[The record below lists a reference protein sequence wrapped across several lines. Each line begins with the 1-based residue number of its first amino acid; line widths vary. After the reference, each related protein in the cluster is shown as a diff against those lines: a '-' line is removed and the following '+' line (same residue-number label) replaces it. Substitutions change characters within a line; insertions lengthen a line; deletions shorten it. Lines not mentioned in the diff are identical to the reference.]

1 MIETFSLK
9 VDNSSLTGESVAVT
23 LKPDTSD
30 PNHLES
36 KNLAFYS
43 TSVTEGKGK
52 VGVGGEAHTVPGR
65 GGEDG
70 RRHGD
75 GRHRGAGQCLHRRH
89 GSVTEPLSRWPPS
102 TPARRPSTRRSASSS
117 SWSGS
122 PSFSPFL
129 SPQPPDHCHR
139 SLDRRHLLH
148 HRHGHGLR
156 VRLSPACDPSS
167 PCSFSL
173 FAAIIIVIGIIV
185 ANVPEVITAHSLIYR
200 PLLRDSSS
208 PSPSRSP

>member
-1 MIETFSLK
+1 MTPPPCRVLEAFSLK

-23 LKPDTSD
+23 LKPDSSD

-52 VGVGGEAHTVPGR
+52 VGMGGEAHTVPGR

-89 GSVTEPLSRWPPS
+89 GSVQVATLDPGKTPINKEISKFVHLVRISFHLTFSFSS
-102 TPARRPSTRRSASSS
+102 TPRSLSSLSRSASSS
-117 SWSGS
+117 S
-122 PSFSPFL
+122 
-129 SPQPPDHCHR
+129 
-139 SLDRRHLLH
+139 
-148 HRHGHGLR
+148 
-156 VRLSPACDPSS
+156 SS
-167 PCSFSL
+167 P
-173 FAAIIIVIGIIV
+173 
-185 ANVPEVITAHSLIYR
+185 
-200 PLLRDSSS
+200 
-208 PSPSRSP
+208 

>member
-1 MIETFSLK
+1 MASPPCRVFETFSLK

-43 TSVTEGKGK
+43 TSVTEGRGK
-52 VGVGGEAHTVPGR
+52 VGVGGEAHPAPGR

-75 GRHRGAGQCLHRRH
+75 GRHRGAGQCCTGGPAR
-89 GSVTEPLSRWPPS
+89 SRWPPS
-102 TPARRPSTRRSASSS
+102 TPASPPSTRRSPSSS
-117 SWSGS
+117 TWSES

-129 SPQPPDHCHR
+129 SPQPPDLCHR
-139 SLDRRHLLH
+139 HHDRRHLLY
-148 HRHGHGLR
+148 HRHGDGLQ
-156 VRLSPACDPSS
+156 VRLSPRPGGPSP
-167 PCSFSL
+167 PCSPQ
-173 FAAIIIVIGIIV
+173 VDGGGD
-185 ANVPEVITAHSLIYR
+185 HR
-200 PLLRDSSS
+200 HRDRCGQCS
-208 PSPSRSP
+208 